1 MKPAGQ
7 LFQTSQFHQELSLGG
22 AQRSRSAACTNAGPI
37 STFESPIL
45 QHQHQLGPPLPHLQT
60 ADHVSISRS
69 PVGEP
74 VNISPSEPNIARP
87 RAIVS
92 RTLEAVQFSTVQIDI
107 LFQR

>member
-7 LFQTSQFHQELSLGG
+7 LFQTSQFQQELSLGG

-45 QHQHQLGPPLPHLQT
+45 QQHQLGPPLPHLQT
-60 ADHVSISRS
+60 ADHVTINKS
-69 PVGEP
+69 P
-74 VNISPSEPNIARP
+74 VNISLSEPNIARP
-87 RAIVS
+87 LAIMS

-107 LFQR
+107 LFQK